1 MKKVFL
7 AFVMALISIV
17 SYALGY
23 GKYSLPHTASEAEL
37 QKYVGQHVKLFPC
50 EGIRTYSFIKEEKG
64 HDEVVFRQEF
74 KGVIGQVYTIKKVK
88 VVKQIILELE
98 DVNGKSVKA
107 KVNIDHAYDYKG
119 MQTCESFF
127 LVDKFE
133 NDKKELIGKSINNFE
148 GKPVAKIVD
157 FVMLTVTLEYPIPRL
172 MVQSDFDGTKVLCTM
187 EEAEKICSNFGK
199 IITSPKV
206 VTQYRVIGVIGTEK
220 YAFKGGAATYV
231 LEDTSNPSKKKTGTI
246 INPESTIFKEE
257 LSGRYISV
265 LSKVEKP
272 SNPAIRYGKTT
283 TVNDENVSRYSYVD
297 NVIDILIFG
306 GSTQFDFVLKN
317 VSDNSI
323 KVIWNEAVFVSY
335 DGTTSKVIHAGTR
348 YSLREADQPATTII
362 KGAKIE
368 DIAAPNCN
376 IRYSE
381 ILKEWVKDSMYPTT
395 PATEPGQLRLML
407 PIQIKEVINEYVF
420 VFDVKYVYNHPDV
433 LTFLK

>member
-1 MKKVFL
+1 MKKLVFTL
-7 AFVMALISIV
+7 VMALISCV
-17 SYALGY
+17 SYAIGY

-37 QKYVGQHVKLFPC
+37 QKYVGQRVKLFPC
-50 EGIRTYSFIKEEKG
+50 EGKTTFSFIKDEEG
-64 HDEVVFRQEF
+64 HDEVVFRQKF
-74 KGVIGQVYTIKKVK
+74 KGIIGQAYTIKKVK
-88 VVKQIILELE
+88 VAKQILFELE
-98 DVNGKSVKA
+98 DVNGKSIKA

-133 NDKKELIGKSINNFE
+133 NDKKELIGKSINNFD
-148 GKPVAKIVD
+148 GKTVAKIVD
-157 FVMLTVTLEYPIPRL
+157 FVMLTVTLKYPIPRL
-172 MVQSDFDGTKVLCTM
+172 LVQSDFDGTKVLCTM

-206 VTQYRVIGVIGTEK
+206 TTQYRVIGVVGTDK

-246 INPESTIFKEE
+246 TNPENTIFKEE
-257 LSGRYISV
+257 LSGHYISI

-283 TVNDENVSRYSYVD
+283 TVSDENVSRYSYID
-297 NVIDILIFG
+297 NVIDIQIFG
-306 GSTQFDFVLKN
+306 GSTQFEFVLKN
-317 VSDNSI
+317 ISGNSI

-348 YSLREADQPATTII
+348 YSQREADQPATTII

-376 IRYSE
+376 IRYSDV
-381 ILKEWVKDSMYPTT
+381 LKEWVKDSMYPST
-395 PATEPGQLRLML
+395 PDTKPGQLRLML
-407 PIQIKEVINEYVF
+407 PIQIKDVINEYVF
-420 VFDVKYVYNHPDV
+420 IFDVKYVYNHPEV
-433 LTFLK
+433 LTFL

>member
-1 MKKVFL
+1 MKKGFFTFL
-7 AFVMALISIV
+7 MALISCI

-23 GKYSLPHTASEAEL
+23 GKYSLPHTTSEAEL
-37 QKYVGQHVKLFPC
+37 QKYVGQRVKLFPC
-50 EGIRTYSFIKEEKG
+50 EGIRTFSFIKEEKG

-88 VVKQIILELE
+88 VAKQIVLELE

-133 NDKKELIGKSINNFE
+133 KDKQDLIGSPINNYE

-157 FVMLTVTLEYPIPRL
+157 IVMLTVTLDYPTPRIL
-172 MVQSDFDGTKVLCTM
+172 VQSNYDGTKVLCTM
-187 EEAEKICSNFGK
+187 EEAEKICANFGK

-206 VTQYRVIGVIGTEK
+206 ITQYRVIGVIGSEK
-220 YAFKGGAATYV
+220 YPFKGGAATYV
-231 LEDTSNPSKKKTGTI
+231 LQDTSNPNKKRTGTI
-246 INPESTIFKEE
+246 TNPEVTIFKED
-257 LSGRYISV
+257 LSGRYVSI

-272 SNPAIRYGKTT
+272 SNPTIRYGKTT
-283 TVNDENVSRYSYVD
+283 TVKDENVSRYSYVD

-323 KVIWNEAVFVSY
+323 KVIWNEAVFVNY

-348 YSLREADQPATTII
+348 YSQREADQPATTII

-368 DIAAPNCN
+368 DIAAPNCY
-376 IRYSE
+376 IRYSDV
-381 ILKEWVKDSMYPTT
+381 LKEWVKDSMYPST
-395 PATEPGQLRLML
+395 PDTQPGELRLML
-407 PIQIKEVINEYVF
+407 PIQIKDVINEYVF
-420 VFDVKYVYNHPDV
+420 VFNVKYVYNHPEV
-433 LTFLK
+433 LTFLE

>member
-1 MKKVFL
+1 MKKLVFTL
-7 AFVMALISIV
+7 VMALISCV
-17 SYALGY
+17 SYAIGY

-37 QKYVGQHVKLFPC
+37 QKYVGQRVKLFPC
-50 EGIRTYSFIKEEKG
+50 EGKTTFSFIKDEEG
-64 HDEVVFRQEF
+64 HDEVVFRQKF
-74 KGVIGQVYTIKKVK
+74 KGIIGQAYTIKKVK
-88 VVKQIILELE
+88 VAKQILFELE
-98 DVNGKSVKA
+98 DVNGKSIKA

-148 GKPVAKIVD
+148 GKTVAKIVD
-157 FVMLTVTLEYPIPRL
+157 FVMLTVTLKYPIPRL
-172 MVQSDFDGTKVLCTM
+172 LVQSDFDGTKVLCTM

-206 VTQYRVIGVIGTEK
+206 TTQYRVIGVVGTDK

-246 INPESTIFKEE
+246 TNPENTIFKEE
-257 LSGRYISV
+257 LSGHYISI

-283 TVNDENVSRYSYVD
+283 TVSDENVSRYSYID
-297 NVIDILIFG
+297 NVIDIQIFG
-306 GSTQFDFVLKN
+306 GSTQFEFVLKN
-317 VSDNSI
+317 ISGNSI

-348 YSLREADQPATTII
+348 YSQREADQPATTII

-376 IRYSE
+376 IRYSDV
-381 ILKEWVKDSMYPTT
+381 LKEWVKDSMYPST
-395 PATEPGQLRLML
+395 PDTKPGQLRLML
-407 PIQIKEVINEYVF
+407 PIQIKDVINEYVF
-420 VFDVKYVYNHPDV
+420 IFDVKYVYNHPEV
-433 LTFLK
+433 LTFL

>member
-1 MKKVFL
+1 MKKLVL
-7 AFVMALISIV
+7 TLLIALISCV

-37 QKYVGQHVKLFPC
+37 QNYVGQRVKLFPC
-50 EGIRTYSFIKEEKG
+50 EGKTTFSFIKDEDG
-64 HDEVVFRQEF
+64 HDEVVFRQKF

-88 VVKQIILELE
+88 VAKQILFELE
-98 DVNGKSVKA
+98 DVSGKSIKA

-127 LVDKFE
+127 LIDKFE

-157 FVMLTVTLEYPIPRL
+157 FVMLTVTLKYPTPRL
-172 MVQSDFDGTKVLCTM
+172 LVQSDFDGTKVLCTA

-206 VTQYRVIGVIGTEK
+206 KTQYRVIGVVGTDK
-220 YAFKGGAATYV
+220 YAFKGGTAAYV

-246 INPESTIFKEE
+246 TNPENTIFKEE
-257 LSGRYISV
+257 LSGRYISI

-272 SNPAIRYGKTT
+272 SNPSIRYGKTT
-283 TVNDENVSRYSYVD
+283 TVSDENVSRYSYID
-297 NVIDILIFG
+297 NIIDIQIFG
-306 GSTQFDFVLKN
+306 GSTQFEFVLKN
-317 VSDNSI
+317 ISGNSI

-348 YSLREADQPATTII
+348 YSQREADQPATTII

-368 DIAAPNCN
+368 DIAAPNCY
-376 IRYSE
+376 IRYSDV
-381 ILKEWVKDSMYPTT
+381 LKDWVKDSMYPSV
-395 PATEPGQLRLML
+395 PAQEPGQLRLML
-407 PIQIKEVINEYVF
+407 PIQIKDVINEYVF
-420 VFDVKYVYNHPDV
+420 IFDVKYVYNHPEV
-433 LTFLK
+433 LTFL